1 MHKASP
7 QNTHLACNSQTLI
20 PQELLSFAAAA
31 AAAVVVVVAAAVV
44 AVVVAAAAVVL
55 LLLALLLAAD
65 VGHHNPSQACCAAAG
80 RSIAWVVSVHEHP
93 AWFQRLP
100 GASFHLDA
108 GLTQLKHNVLKCK
121 KKANTSFF
129 LFHAP
134 PTPFTQRMHTVN
146 RDTKAI
152 TATSA

>member
-1 MHKASP
+1 MHKAST

-31 AAAVVVVVAAAVV
+31 AAVVVVVAAA
-44 AVVVAAAAVVL
+44 AAVVAAAAAVVVV
-55 LLLALLLAAD
+55 LLALLLAAD
-65 VGHHNPSQACCAAAG
+65 VGHHNPFQACCVAAE
-80 RSIAWVVSVHEHP
+80 RSIAWVVIVHEHL

-108 GLTQLKHNVLKCK
+108 GLTQLKRNVLKCK

-129 LFHAP
+129 LFHP
-134 PTPFTQRMHTVN
+134 LPHLPLTQSCTQ
-146 RDTKAI
+146 
-152 TATSA
+152 

>member
-31 AAAVVVVVAAAVV
+31 AAA
-44 AVVVAAAAVVL
+44 AVVVAAAAAAAVAAAAAAAAAAVVVV
-55 LLLALLLAAD
+55 LLALLLAAD
-65 VGHHNPSQACCAAAG
+65 VGHHNPSQACCAAAE
-80 RSIAWVVSVHEHP
+80 RSIAWVVIVHEHL

-121 KKANTSFF
+121 KKADTSFF
-129 LFHAP
+129 LFHP
-134 PTPFTQRMHTVN
+134 LPHLPFTQSCTQ
-146 RDTKAI
+146 
-152 TATSA
+152 

>member
-31 AAAVVVVVAAAVV
+31 AA
-44 AVVVAAAAVVL
+44 VVVAAAAAAVAAAAAAAAAAVVVV
-55 LLLALLLAAD
+55 LLALLLAAD
-65 VGHHNPSQACCAAAG
+65 VGHHNPSQACCAAAE
-80 RSIAWVVSVHEHP
+80 RSIAWVVIVHEHL

-121 KKANTSFF
+121 KKADTSFF
-129 LFHAP
+129 LFHP
-134 PTPFTQRMHTVN
+134 LPHLPFTQSCTQ
-146 RDTKAI
+146 
-152 TATSA
+152 